1 MPRKLLLNGNTVYEL
16 DEECMLQ
23 QKCSEYDKE
32 TLAVHVNKEDEEKAV
47 RRQNRKETGDAMD
60 NVCFNCGNFQDRSSR
75 SCSFLQQKSFKKD
88 KKLL

>member
-1 MPRKLLLNGNTVYEL
+1 MPRKLILDGNTVYEL

-47 RRQNRKETGDAMD
+47 KRQNRK
-60 NVCFNCGNFQDRSSR
+60 
-75 SCSFLQQKSFKKD
+75 
-88 KKLL
+88 